1 MEEADRARTAAR
13 DAVRDVEPSD
23 LQRAMV
29 ERLSDCSAVPG
40 ALVFFAADAT
50 SGHTDDGLA
59 ERAAGVL
66 LVYEGLALTRELVA
80 AVPWTADGDD
90 ADTPA
95 DLDVLAADVL
105 VAKGFRLLART
116 EAADAA
122 VRTVREFG
130 RERTDIQAGRESSTR
145 SLEASVFDLAV
156 VAGASAS
163 TTDVPLSLRQY
174 AVGLADSWG
183 ERPLGAPEDVLPE
196 HPAEVMA
203 RVAGPSAP
211 DGDDA
216 VRPSAT
222 DH

>member
-1 MEEADRARTAAR
+1 MEEAEQARAAAR
-13 DAVRDVEPSD
+13 GAVRDVEPSD
-23 LQRAMV
+23 LQRAMAD
-29 ERLSDCSAVPG
+29 RLAQCSVVPG
-40 ALVFFAADAT
+40 ALVFLAADAT
-50 SGHTDDGLA
+50 PGHAGDRLA
-59 ERAAGVL
+59 ERAAGVQ
-66 LVYEGLALTRELVA
+66 LVYEGLVLTRDLVET
-80 AVPWTADGDD
+80 VPWTGEET
-90 ADTPA
+90 DTPA

-130 RERTDIQAGRESSTR
+130 RERTDVQAGREPTTR
-145 SLEASVFDLAV
+145 SLEASVFDLAA
-156 VAGASAS
+156 VAGASAVGA
-163 TTDVPLSLRQY
+163 DVPLGLRQY

-183 ERPLGAPEDVLPE
+183 ERPLGSPAEVLPE
-196 HPAEVMA
+196 RPADVMA
-203 RVAGPSAP
+203 RVAGTSAP

>member
-1 MEEADRARTAAR
+1 MEEAEQARAAAR

-23 LQRAMV
+23 LRRAMDD
-29 ERLSDCSAVPG
+29 RLAQCSVVPG
-40 ALVFFAADAT
+40 ALVFLAADAT
-50 SGHTDDGLA
+50 PGRADDGLA
-59 ERAAGVL
+59 ERAAGVQ
-66 LVYEGLALTRELVA
+66 LVYEGLVLTRDLVET
-80 AVPWTADGDD
+80 VPWTSADAD

-130 RERTDIQAGRESSTR
+130 RERTDAQAGRESTTR
-145 SLEASVFDLAV
+145 SLEASVFDLAA
-156 VAGASAS
+156 VAGASAVG
-163 TTDVPLSLRQY
+163 TDVPRGLRQY

-183 ERPLGAPEDVLPE
+183 ERPLGSPAEVLPE
-196 HPAEVMA
+196 RPADVMA